1 MSDSIRIGFVGA
13 GGNTRLRHIPGLQKI
28 AGVELYGVCNRHEE
42 STQKIASEFGIAQTY
57 SDWKDL
63 IADDRIDAVVIGTWP
78 NLHCEVT
85 VAALEAG
92 KHVLCEARMARNLA
106 EGTQMLECAQKHS
119 ELTTMI
125 VPSPFGLVHGDY
137 LKSILAHGFIGEL
150 RELVVLGA
158 DDAFWDYS
166 QYLHP
171 RQDQQ
176 LSGQNV
182 LTLGILHETASRW
195 IPDTEQVFAQSK
207 IFEPQRPVDSQSE
220 MAEVTVPDSL
230 QVITQLAGGGRGIY
244 HISGI
249 SLFGPGQQIH
259 LYGSEGTIKIHFDAK
274 WEQGE
279 QVLTGRIGDTALKIL
294 EIPENEQGKWRVEE
308 SFIAAIRGEEPVSL
322 NNFETALKYMQFTEA
337 VHQSSQQQK
346 PISLPV
352 G

>member
-13 GGNTRLRHIPGLQKI
+13 GNNTRAKHIPGLQKI
-28 AGVELYGVCNRHEE
+28 AGVELLGVCNRREE
-42 STQKIASEFGIAQTY
+42 STQKIASEFGIPKTY
-57 SDWKDL
+57 SNWKDL

-106 EGTQMLECAQKHS
+106 EAKQMLESARKHP
-119 ELTTMI
+119 ELTAMI

-158 DDAFWDYS
+158 DDSFWDYS

-171 RQDQQ
+171 RQDRE
-176 LSGQNV
+176 LSGLNTM
-182 LTLGILHETASRW
+182 TLGILHETASRW
-195 IPDTEQVFAQSK
+195 VPETEQVYAQSK

-220 MAEVTVPDSL
+220 LAEVTVPDSL
-230 QVITQLAGGGRGIY
+230 HVLTKLAGGARGLY
-244 HISGI
+244 HISGV

-259 LYGSEGTIKIHFDAK
+259 LYGSEGTIKVHFDPK

-294 EIPENEQGKWRVEE
+294 ELPENERGKWQVEE
-308 SFIAAIRGEEPVSL
+308 DFIAAIRGEKPVTL
-322 NNFETALKYMQFTEA
+322 NNFDTALKYMQFTEA
-337 VHQSSQQQK
+337 VHRSSQEQA
-346 PISLPV
+346 PVSLPV
-352 G
+352 E